1 MDARRNQVYT
11 GFYTFEEHR
20 LKVIREQTAAAVTD
34 VAAWLNEMGREVI
47 FLGDGVPVYRIYC
60 SRKCVCR
67 IRLHRR
73 TSISRG
79 QALWPRWERFILCRE
94 KRWERRNISPSIS
107 GFPQAERN
115 ARKN

>member
-47 FLGDGVPVYRIYC
+47 FLGDGVPVYRDLLQQEMC
-60 SRKCVCR
+60 AVFVC
-67 IRLHRR
+67 
-73 TSISRG
+73 TG
-79 QALWPRWERFILCRE
+79 
-94 KRWERRNISPSIS
+94 
-107 GFPQAERN
+107 
-115 ARKN
+115 ARQ